1 MGLSGRDGSL
11 QCQESRVPSFDHQIG
26 QCRRDRSSRRHR
38 ESRAGGPSHQT
49 WWGGVWHRIARR
61 QDRCVSA
68 RLSHHCRARP
78 RQRGNTH
85 NTQTQ
90 TEACTKK
97 KTRTQTQIER
107 ETRTAMHS
115 QHKSEIL
122 TLIHGRLLL
131 CSSQC
136 SGNQQGLLS
145 KLETKKRQHC
155 FFPNIP
161 QQQVGRPSQSHA
173 ILACLFLGLPER
185 ESS

>member
-1 MGLSGRDGSL
+1 MFVYIL
-11 QCQESRVPSFDHQIG
+11 QCQGSRVPSFDHQIG

-49 WWGGVWHRIARR
+49 WWGGVWHRTARR

-107 ETRTAMHS
+107 ETRTTCTVS
-115 QHKSEIL
+115 TNLRFWPWSTGEIAP
-122 TLIHGRLLL
+122 LLL
-131 CSSQC
+131 AM
-136 SGNQQGLLS
+136 LW
-145 KLETKKRQHC
+145 KPT
-155 FFPNIP
+155 
-161 QQQVGRPSQSHA
+161 RPSQCTRNQKKTA
-173 ILACLFLGLPER
+173 LFF
-185 ESS
+185 S